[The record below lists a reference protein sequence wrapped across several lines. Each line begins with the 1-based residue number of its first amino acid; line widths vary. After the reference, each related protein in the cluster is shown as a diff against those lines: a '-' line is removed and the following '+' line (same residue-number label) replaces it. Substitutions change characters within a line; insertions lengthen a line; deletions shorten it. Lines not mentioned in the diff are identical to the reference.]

1 MELRR
6 IEILLEKYF
15 EGNTNIT
22 EEKELKAYFSSDLVA
37 PELEHLK
44 PMFVNF
50 QNQKEIQF
58 TKSLPLQPRKRNYV
72 KWIGVAASLV
82 ALFGTLLYFNYNQN
96 SDPALGTFSSP
107 EEALVETQKALE
119 MVSSEMNKGV
129 ESMAFL
135 NEYEQTKK
143 SIFK

>member
-6 IEILLEKYF
+6 IAILLEKYF
-15 EGNTNIT
+15 EGNTSIT
-22 EEKELKAYFSSDLVA
+22 EEKEIKAYFSSDLVA

-50 QNQKEIQF
+50 QDQKEIQF
-58 TKSLPLQPRKRNYV
+58 TKNLPLQSRKQNYV

-119 MVSSEMNKGV
+119 MVSNEMNKGV
-129 ESMAFL
+129 ESMAVL

>member
-22 EEKELKAYFSSDLVA
+22 EEKELKAYFSSDLVV
-37 PELEHLK
+37 PELEQLK

-96 SDPALGTFSSP
+96 SNPSLGTFSSP

-129 ESMAFL
+129 ESMAVL